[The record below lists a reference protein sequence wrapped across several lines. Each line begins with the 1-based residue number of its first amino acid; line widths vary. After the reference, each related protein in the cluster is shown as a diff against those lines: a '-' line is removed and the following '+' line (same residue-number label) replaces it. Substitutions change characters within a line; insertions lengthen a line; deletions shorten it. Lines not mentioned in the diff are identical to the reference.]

1 MARRRRSRRN
11 ALHEGLMGAV
21 LGGLNFQMA
30 EHTRKQMEEAEL
42 RKEQR
47 LAAAEAARA
56 ERDHQFQ
63 LTRDAKQNE
72 FLVGREEAGRE
83 HALGVLGQTQEFT
96 ASENAA
102 NRAVTREGH
111 ASAASNARLAAE
123 RDPRYQTFADESGR
137 IHRVPMNP
145 EGDAAIQSL
154 QDEGRKLRL
163 MESSAGGRMAGYSE
177 PEQQP
182 PVAGIPGP
190 AGAGSGGSAP
200 QVSYRFIPGKGLV
213 AVDAQGNPVK

>member
-1 MARRRRSRRN
+1 MARRRRSKRN

-21 LGGLNFQMA
+21 VGGLQFQMA

-63 LTRDAKQNE
+63 LTRDDKQHQN
-72 FLVGREEAGRE
+72 LVGREEAGRE
-83 HALGVLGQTQEFT
+83 HALDVLGQTQEFT

-111 ASAASNARLAAE
+111 ASSASNARLAAE
-123 RDPRYQTFADESGR
+123 RDPRYQTFTDEAGR
-137 IHRVPMNP
+137 IHRLPMNA
-145 EGDAAIQSL
+145 EGDAAMQSL
-154 QDEGRKLRL
+154 QDEGRKLQL
-163 MESSAGGRMAGYSE
+163 MESSAGGRMAAYSGA
-177 PEQQP
+177 EQQP
-182 PVAGIPGP
+182 PFAGIPGP
-190 AGAGSGGSAP
+190 TGAGSQQPAPGTPEWLEWKRKQGWAAGG
-200 QVSYRFIPGKGLV
+200 
-213 AVDAQGNPVK
+213 